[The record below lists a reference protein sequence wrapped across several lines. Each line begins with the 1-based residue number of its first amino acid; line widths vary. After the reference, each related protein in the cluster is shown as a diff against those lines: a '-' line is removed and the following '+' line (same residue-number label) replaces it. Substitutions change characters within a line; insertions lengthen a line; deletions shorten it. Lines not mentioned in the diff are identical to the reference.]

1 MTFTKPGHGLRFTR
15 FRHGMALRNST
26 SAVTVAALMTCP
38 RYSRSANAS
47 SGIWASGSSGKKWVM
62 SVMYLKSTST
72 APLPCSRV
80 NSTRLLRRL
89 GRCGLGE
96 LPRELHGLGDAFLAG
111 HGLHPG
117 TLDALELPQRREIL
131 TLPLAGGAGS
141 RRHRELALGLLH
153 GGRPRTRRATRCLGG
168 SVACLERLQF
178 AFERR
183 DTNRSL
189 LSEAPDLCERGLA
202 LLDQPIDR
210 VGEVNG
216 GNLPKRPRR
225 RHVNLP
231 STADYQDT
239 RSRATFALAN
249 RPALT
254 ADRDVLAH
262 EAEPSRAPN

>member
-72 APLPCSRV
+72 APLPCSWV
-80 NSTRLLRRL
+80 NSTRLLRCL
-89 GRCGLGE
+89 GRSRLRELPGE
-96 LPRELHGLGDAFLAG
+96 LNGLGDALLAG
-111 HGLHPG
+111 HGLHTG
-117 TLDALELPQRREIL
+117 TLDALELPQGREIL
-131 TLPLAGGAGS
+131 TLPLAGGAGF
-141 RRHRELALGLLH
+141 RRHRELALGLLR

-168 SVACLERLQF
+168 RVPCLERHQF

-183 DTNRSL
+183 DTSRSL
-189 LSEAPDLCERGLA
+189 VSEAPHLRERGLA
-202 LLDQPIDR
+202 FLDQPIDR

-216 GNLPKRPRR
+216 GNLAKLSRS
-225 RHVNLP
+225 RHSKPPLERQ
-231 STADYQDT
+231 YQDT
-239 RSRATFALAN
+239 HSRATFAVA
-249 RPALT
+249 T
-254 ADRDVLAH
+254 AQ
-262 EAEPSRAPN
+262 P